1 MGAVNGAAD
10 CAQTCEPHVHVR
22 VRACARTRTCTRA
35 RAHTHSTDLTVLTQS
50 LAGKRSISPCGV
62 LGEQQGQSPLY
73 SASGPVFPAG
83 PAQGALVYE
92 VRTAKAGMWTAC
104 ELRASVPFYV
114 PAATST
120 QGRKLPIPV
129 CAPVSP

>member
-1 MGAVNGAAD
+1 MELQTVHKHVNLTCMCV
-10 CAQTCEPHVHVR
+10 CAHVH
-22 VRACARTRTCTRA
+22 AHAHARGH
-35 RAHTHSTDLTVLTQS
+35 AHTHSTDLTVLTQS